1 MAIHTQWLNTSTLKK
16 IKINKGG
23 NPLFLWPA
31 ICQNKSRRHGHF
43 KMFRYT
49 SNPNKAHFFI
59 QTKGHNAGQPLKKQI
74 PNCIGIQVNEQLL
87 VPDYF
92 YYLVLNL
99 FLSGK
104 FKNKIK
110 GSVIP
115 YIRQSDITE
124 AILEFMLNSKR

>member
-1 MAIHTQWLNTSTLKK
+1 M
-16 IKINKGG
+16 
-23 NPLFLWPA
+23 
-31 ICQNKSRRHGHF
+31 F
-43 KMFRYT
+43 KYT

-59 QTKGHNAGQPLKKQI
+59 QTKGLNAGQPLKKQI

-124 AILEFMLNSKR
+124 AIFEFMFNVER